1 MSKHVIIIGS
11 GLGGLSC
18 GYILAKKGFRVTI
31 LEQNVQIGGCL
42 QTFTRDGVRFETGM
56 HYIGSME
63 EGQIQNRFFRYFD
76 LLDKVSLSQ
85 LDTNGYDVISLAGK
99 RFPLANGDEN
109 FIETL
114 ARFFPKEKKNL
125 KYYCEY
131 LNKITDYSVFYTPKK
146 QMNSFLNPVFTLSVD
161 EFICSLTNN
170 KMLRAVLSGQLSLYG
185 GVSDKTPLYIHALIH
200 DYYSKNAFRIVG
212 GSSCIATALADSI
225 VEMGG
230 EIHTKCKVIR
240 INTDA
245 EKVTGVNM
253 EGEKEELKA
262 DVVISDIHPNRLLE
276 MIDTPLIRPI
286 YRKRLNA
293 IENTAASFC
302 VYICFKGETVPYQNY
317 NLFHCNTEDVWQ
329 VASNYSNCEFP
340 AGFLYMHSCSK
351 KSPKYADGA
360 VVISY
365 MDFQEVAPWQGTRI
379 GHRGKDYEDFKHRKA
394 EALLDALEEQCP
406 GTRAAIKSY
415 YTSTPLTYYDYTGTE
430 KGSMYGYLADCH
442 DLIRTRVLPQTKIP
456 NLFLTGQNTNIHGM
470 LGVMIGSVL
479 TAQNLVDT
487 SDIIDLLH
495 GKE

>member
-42 QTFTRDGVRFETGM
+42 QTFARDGVRFETGM

-63 EGQIQNRFFRYFD
+63 EGQIQNRFFRYFG
-76 LLDKVSLSQ
+76 LLDKVKLSQ
-85 LDTNGYDVISLAGK
+85 LDPNGYDVISLSGK

-114 ARFFPKEKKNL
+114 SRFFPQEREGL
-125 KYYCEY
+125 KRYCSEIS
-131 LNKITDYSVFYTPKK
+131 KITDYSFFYG
-146 QMNSFLNPVFTLSVD
+146 QGQQDGGIINPAFTCSVSK
-161 EFICSLTNN
+161 FISSLTDN
-170 KMLRAVLSGQLSLYG
+170 KLLQRVLTGQFSLYG
-185 GVSDKTPLYIHALIH
+185 GVMEKTPLYIHALIH

-212 GSSCIATALADSI
+212 GSGGIATALADSI

-230 EIHTKCKVIR
+230 KIHTKCKVIR

-245 EKVTGVNM
+245 EKVTGVNI

-262 DVVISDIHPNRLLE
+262 DVVISGIHPVRMLE
-276 MIDTPLIRPI
+276 MLDTSLIRKV
-286 YRKRLNA
+286 YCSRLKG
-293 IENTAASFC
+293 IENTPACFA
-302 VYICFKGETVPYQNY
+302 VYIRFKENTIPYQNY
-317 NLFHCNTEDVWQ
+317 NLFHCDVEDVWS
-329 VASNYSNCEFP
+329 VAREYKNYKFP
-340 AGFLYMHSCSK
+340 VGFLYVNGCSQINQ
-351 KSPKYADGA
+351 KYADSG
-360 VVISY
+360 VLISY

-379 GHRGKDYEDFKHRKA
+379 GHRGQDYEDFKHRKA
-394 EALLDALEEQCP
+394 EALLDALEKQQP

-415 YTSTPLTYYDYTGTE
+415 YTSTPLTYLDYTGTE

-442 DLIRTRVLPQTKIP
+442 DLIRTRIFPQTKIP

-487 SDIIDLLH
+487 SDIIDVLH
-495 GKE
+495 GKA

>member
-31 LEQNVQIGGCL
+31 LEQNMQIGGCL

-114 ARFFPKEKKNL
+114 ARFFPQEREGLKRYCKEIS
-125 KYYCEY
+125 
-131 LNKITDYSVFYTPKK
+131 KITDYSVFYG
-146 QMNSFLNPVFTLSVD
+146 QGQQDGSIINPAFTCSVS
-161 EFICSLTNN
+161 EFISSLTDN
-170 KMLRAVLSGQLSLYG
+170 KLLQRVLTGQFSLYG
-185 GVSDKTPLYIHALIH
+185 GVMEKTPLYIHALIH

-230 EIHTKCKVIR
+230 GVHTKCKVTR
-240 INTDA
+240 INTDT
-245 EKVTGVNM
+245 EKVTGVNI

-262 DVVISDIHPNRLLE
+262 DVVIAGIHPNRLLE
-276 MIDTPLIRPI
+276 MLDTPLIRRV
-286 YRKRLNA
+286 YRTRLRE
-293 IENTAASFC
+293 IENTPACFA
-302 VYICFKGETVPYQNY
+302 VYINFKENTIPYQNY
-317 NLFHCNTEDVWQ
+317 NLFHCDFDDVWS
-329 VASNYSNCEFP
+329 VAREYKNYEFP
-340 AGFLYMHSCSK
+340 AGFLYVHGCSQLNQ
-351 KSPKYADGA
+351 KYANSG
-360 VVISY
+360 VLISY
-365 MDFQEVAPWQGTRI
+365 MDFQEVERWQGTRI
-379 GHRGKDYEDFKHRKA
+379 NHRGQEYEDFKQRKA
-394 EALLDALEEQCP
+394 EVLLDALERQKP

-415 YTSTPLTYYDYTGTE
+415 YASTPLTYLDYTGTE
-430 KGSMYGYLADCH
+430 KGSMYGYLIDCH

-479 TAQNLVDT
+479 TAQNLVEI
-487 SDIIDLLH
+487 SDIINLLH